1 MQRFTQGCIAELSVT
16 CSFCNVRHHQQQW
29 PGKVCR
35 KLARTNSRLISAMHV
50 HYIIR
55 DFSSRVGKVLI
66 AKHKIDHF

>member
-1 MQRFTQGCIAELSVT
+1 MQRFPQGCIAELSVT
-16 CSFCNVRHHQQQW
+16 CSFCNVRPHQQQR

-35 KLARTNSRLISAMHV
+35 KLARTSSRLISPMHL

-66 AKHKIDHF
+66 ANHKIDHF